1 MLDFVVLPIVIILQS
16 LIQSK
21 KYSESYFTSS
31 LWLYPLTSLVI
42 VVLWLPMQIQVMF
55 RALMAEVP
63 RRKEIRVLRGIITDW
78 ETLY

>member
-1 MLDFVVLPIVIILQS
+1 
-16 LIQSK
+16 
-21 KYSESYFTSS
+21 
-31 LWLYPLTSLVI
+31 
-42 VVLWLPMQIQVMF
+42 MQIQVMF